1 MEIKEATSNHY
12 NTLVEFWNQN
22 SGWDQISRNVW
33 EDRFINAPYGPSVIF
48 FIENNNKILAKLV
61 FVLLKINLGNKEYT
75 GCRPFAAVVDKS
87 VRGIFGIKYATQLIN
102 HGIKVMRNKGID
114 LLIMLPNPRLKRPLQ
129 FIDVVLCDFP
139 LFKFPID
146 NQNIAYEYDKVSTEF
161 IDFDNIE
168 INELWNKVKKQ
179 NIYMIS
185 RNQQILKWKNSHRD
199 YKLIG
204 VYQENNLIG
213 IATYLEKAQEK
224 QIQICDVLI
233 PDAKSQKL
241 VFTQV
246 SSFINKEYSG
256 NPDFKKMV
264 ILVPELFKES
274 LIIIGYK
281 PDDYQFLFVIK
292 RLNKKISKK
301 ALNISNWYL
310 SAND

>member
-1 MEIKEATSNHY
+1 MQIKEATPSDY

-22 SGWDQISRNVW
+22 SGWDQISRKVW

-48 FIENNNKILAKLV
+48 FIEKNNKILAKLV
-61 FVLLKINLGNKEYT
+61 FVLLKVNLGNKEYN

-87 VRGIFGIKYATQLIN
+87 VKGIFGIKYVGQLIN
-102 HGIKVMRNKGID
+102 HGFKAMRKKGTD
-114 LLIMLPNPRLKRPLQ
+114 LLIMLPDPRWKRLFR
-129 FIDVVLCDFP
+129 FIDIVFCDFP
-139 LFKFPID
+139 LYKLPID
-146 NQNIAYEYDKVSTEF
+146 NQNIASDYDKVSTEF
-161 IDFDNIE
+161 IDFDTIG

-199 YKLIG
+199 YKLVG
-204 VYQENNLIG
+204 VYQETNLIG
-213 IATYLEKAQEK
+213 IATFLEKSQEN

-233 PDAKSQKL
+233 PDTKYQKL
-241 VFTQV
+241 VFNQV
-246 SSFINKEYSG
+246 SSFINKEYCG

-274 LIIIGYK
+274 LIDVGYK

-292 RLNKKISKK
+292 RLNKKIPKK